1 MEKKLLILVLLLIVY
16 NVSGTNKTKLGIIGL
31 DTSHSVAFIKAINDN
46 EKNEKAYADFRVVAA
61 YPYGSKIIESSSKR
75 IPEYIETAEKSGVE
89 IVNSIE
95 DLLKRVDYVLLETN
109 DGTLHLEQAIEVFKS
124 GKPVFIDKPIAATL
138 ADGIAIFKL
147 AEKYNVPL
155 FSASS
160 LRYNPAVAAINSG
173 EYGKVLSADCYSP
186 AHREATHSEFFWY
199 GVHGAEML
207 FAVMGTG
214 CLTVCC
220 ISSED
225 QDLAV
230 GVWNDDRIGSFRGLT
245 KGSAGYGG
253 TAFCEKKIVP
263 AAKHEGYE
271 GLLKEI
277 LKFFTTKVPPV
288 PAQETLE
295 IFTFMEA
302 ASKSKKNGGKT
313 VKLADVYK
321 EAEKKADK
329 IIGNKK

>member
-1 MEKKLLILVLLLIVY
+1 MKKNLLILVLLLMVC
-16 NVSGTNKTKLGIIGL
+16 NVSGTNKIKLGIIGL
-31 DTSHSVAFIKAINDN
+31 DTSHSIAFIKAINDN
-46 EKNEKAYADFRVVAA
+46 EKNEKAYADFRIVAA
-61 YPYGSKIIESSSKR
+61 YPYGSKTIESSSKR
-75 IPEYIETAEKSGVE
+75 IPEYIEIAQKSGVE
-89 IVNSIE
+89 IVNSID
-95 DLLKRVDYVLLETN
+95 DLLKKVDYVLLETN

-147 AEKYNVPL
+147 AEKYRVPL

-173 EYGKVLSADCYSP
+173 EYGKVLAADCYSP
-186 AHREATHSEFFWY
+186 AHREPSHSEFFWY
-199 GVHGAEML
+199 GIHGVETL
-207 FAVMGTG
+207 YAVMGTG
-214 CLTVCC
+214 CSTVRC

-225 QDLAV
+225 QDVAV
-230 GVWNDDRIGSFRGLT
+230 GVWDDNRIGSFRGLA
-245 KGSAGYGG
+245 KGSLGYGG

-271 GLLKEI
+271 DLLKEI
-277 LKFFTTKVPPV
+277 LKFFTTKVSPV

-302 ASKSKKNGGKT
+302 TSESKKNGGKP
-313 VKLADVYK
+313 VKLADVYEK
-321 EAEKKADK
+321 AEKEADK
-329 IIGNKK
+329 IIGNKR